1 MPTPAR
7 SANAAEVL
15 RAVLRH
21 GPIPRSRIA
30 ELSGLSPAT
39 VTRLYPPL
47 AARGLLRELDA
58 GDGEGGGER
67 GDGAP
72 VLGRPRIP
80 VDLDVA
86 GWAVLGVHLGVRRS
100 VFGALDLRGRLLGEV
115 EIEHADTAPDAVI
128 GRAAAYLRTLRER
141 VAGRRRVLGL
151 GVICGGRVDP
161 EAGVLEEH
169 RGLGWREVDLRAE
182 FARRTGLQV
191 CVDEHVRAMAAAESL
206 FGRARQ
212 ARSLGYLYVG
222 NAVGF
227 AYAADGAVH
236 RGARSAAGDLAHLP
250 LGLAAASEAPLE
262 APSGTALEQ
271 APDDAPA
278 DTPCTCGV
286 PGCLLALAGERGVAR
301 RAARLGIVPA
311 ARFELVLEAAR
322 AGDGRAERLLR
333 DRAGV
338 VGTAAAIL
346 SGILD
351 PELIVVAGGGL
362 TDASEYLSDLYAAA
376 RRRAPGLAP
385 AAIAATAFGSRLD
398 AVAAAS
404 VVIDRVVRDPLAVRA
419 PR

>member
-1 MPTPAR
+1 M
-7 SANAAEVL
+7 
-15 RAVLRH
+15 
-21 GPIPRSRIA
+21 
-30 ELSGLSPAT
+30 
-39 VTRLYPPL
+39 
-47 AARGLLRELDA
+47 
-58 GDGEGGGER
+58 
-67 GDGAP
+67 
-72 VLGRPRIP
+72 LGRPRIP

-151 GVICGGRVDP
+151 GVICGGRVVP
-161 EAGVLEEH
+161 ETGVLEEH

-182 FARRTGLQV
+182 FARRTGLPV
-191 CVDEHVRAMAAAESL
+191 WVDEHVRAMAAAESL

-262 APSGTALEQ
+262 APSETTLKE
-271 APDDAPA
+271 APDDAP

-301 RAARLGIVPA
+301 RAARLGIVPE

-351 PELIVVAGGGL
+351 PELIVVAGRGL
-362 TDASEYLSDLYAAA
+362 TDASEYLPDLYAAA

-385 AAIAATAFGSRLD
+385 AAIAATAFGPRLD